1 MVHNEILTYLR
12 NTMENRR
19 NSRREGGRSG
29 RSNDRRDNRDNRR
42 GNERDNERHGF
53 SNSGRNND
61 DYDFERKE
69 RRRSMRNDNW
79 FDIDPSESR
88 RNEREERD
96 SSRRNSRNEDR
107 RDNRRYN
114 GTNDSFDERHS
125 PKRTSLRNDSRDDR
139 HERKYRDYKKRSYRS
154 HDNDEFDEFDEN
166 EYFDTPRQKRGT
178 FRNGRSDRRQDD
190 SRFQDRERAPRRD
203 RNEEPQPAKK
213 NDGSTRLNKYISNA
227 GICSRREADV
237 LIASGAVSVNGE
249 VVTQLG
255 FKVMPGDVV
264 HYGGE
269 KLVSERK
276 RYVLLNKPKG
286 YITTMDDPQER
297 KTVMNLVADA
307 CTERIYPVGRLD
319 RNTTGLLL
327 FTNDGELAKKLS
339 HPSTGARKVYHVELD
354 KPLTANDRKRMLEG
368 LSLED
373 GEIAVDAVEY
383 DGDDRHCVGVEIHS
397 GRNRIV
403 RRIFESMG
411 YEVYKLDRVI
421 FAELTKKNLS
431 RGRWRMLTDK
441 EVAFLKML

>member
-1 MVHNEILTYLR
+1 
-12 NTMENRR
+12 MENRR
-19 NSRREGGRSG
+19 NSRREGGRFG
-29 RSNDRRDNRDNRR
+29 RNDDRDKRDNRR
-42 GNERDNERHGF
+42 RDDRDNERRKF
-53 SNSGRNND
+53 SKPRRNDD

-88 RNEREERD
+88 RNDREERGG
-96 SSRRNSRNEDR
+96 DR
-107 RDNRRYN
+107 RHDDRKRGFEEKRN
-114 GTNDSFDERHS
+114 GRHEG
-125 PKRTSLRNDSRDDR
+125 KRQFQHNDSRGDKY
-139 HERKYRDYKKRSYRS
+139 ERKYKDYKKRSYRNR
-154 HDNDEFDEFDEN
+154 DDDDFDDFDEN
-166 EYFDTPRQKRGT
+166 EYFDAPRSRHGQ
-178 FRNGRSDRRQDD
+178 FRDERPNRRRDD
-190 SRFQDRERAPRRD
+190 NRFHDRERNS
-203 RNEEPQPAKK
+203 RNGEEPQPAKK

-327 FTNDGELAKKLS
+327 FTNDGELAKKLT

-373 GEIAVDAVEY
+373 GDIAVDAVEY
-383 DGDDRHCVGVEIHS
+383 DGEDKHCVGVEIHS

-421 FAELTKKNLS
+421 FAELTKKNLP
-431 RGRWRMLTDK
+431 RGRWRVLTDK
-441 EVAFLKML
+441 EIAFLKML

>member
-1 MVHNEILTYLR
+1 
-12 NTMENRR
+12 MENRR
-19 NSRREGGRSG
+19 NSRREGGKFG
-29 RSNDRRDNRDNRR
+29 RNDRRDNRRR
-42 GNERDNERHGF
+42 DDRDNERRNF
-53 SNSGRNND
+53 SKPRRNDD

-69 RRRSMRNDNW
+69 RRKAMRNDNW
-79 FDIDPSESR
+79 FDIDPAESR
-88 RNEREERD
+88 GKNYREEQSRERNNDHREERRNNRNNRNERREERSFD
-96 SSRRNSRNEDR
+96 NKKHDNKSRNFDKSDR
-107 RDNRRYN
+107 KR
-114 GTNDSFDERHS
+114 SF
-125 PKRTSLRNDSRDDR
+125 RNNESRGDKYD
-139 HERKYRDYKKRSYRS
+139 RKYKDYKNHRNYKNY
-154 HDNDEFDEFDEN
+154 DDDDFDEFDEN
-166 EYFDTPRQKRGT
+166 EYFDTPRTKHNSLKDNK
-178 FRNGRSDRRQDD
+178 FDHKKENYRNSNKAD
-190 SRFQDRERAPRRD
+190 AP
-203 RNEEPQPAKK
+203 KK
-213 NDGSTRLNKYISNA
+213 SDGSVRLNKYISNA

-297 KTVMNLVADA
+297 KTVMNLIADA

-327 FTNDGELAKKLS
+327 FTNDGELAKKLT

-368 LSLED
+368 LNLED

-383 DGDDRHCVGVEIHS
+383 DGDDKHCVGVEIHS

-421 FAELTKKNLS
+421 FAELTKKNLP
-431 RGRWRMLTDK
+431 RGRYRVLTDK
-441 EVAFLKML
+441 EVSFLKML

>member
-1 MVHNEILTYLR
+1 
-12 NTMENRR
+12 MENRR
-19 NSRREGGRSG
+19 NSRREGGRFG
-29 RSNDRRDNRDNRR
+29 RNDDRDKRDNRR
-42 GNERDNERHGF
+42 RDDRDNERRKF
-53 SNSGRNND
+53 SKPRRNDD

-139 HERKYRDYKKRSYRS
+139 HERKYKDFKKRSYRTL
-154 HDNDEFDEFDEN
+154 DNDEFDEN

-327 FTNDGELAKKLS
+327 FTNDGELAKKLT

-373 GEIAVDAVEY
+373 GDIAVDAVEY
-383 DGDDRHCVGVEIHS
+383 DGEDKHCVGVEIHS

-421 FAELTKKNLS
+421 FAELTKKNLP
-431 RGRWRMLTDK
+431 RGRWRVLTDK
-441 EVAFLKML
+441 EIAFLKML